1 MRMMR
6 GDKLKILLIVPPN
19 RKDFYSQLEGINN
32 ADVYILWHVRKR
44 DSYSDELLPFIRG
57 QYYWGDYLTP
67 YVLLKKIK
75 PDIIVF
81 FEIIDLRQIALIVAA
96 RSMRINTFYL
106 EHGAA
111 GDRESAIN
119 KWNNATFLKNR
130 LPRLY
135 KRATK
140 NLLDIVSAKVF
151 YYSVYKKFSSLKSYF
166 KFVALPFQM
175 LAASPNKV
183 LSKNLFRDRV
193 PDYAIVFSEINFEAF
208 ELYTGLPR
216 KEAFLTGVPFFDK
229 YHRSIPTVLDH
240 VVYIEHPYLEYKLL
254 GWTKEHHKHVAE
266 ALNKF
271 AVSRKMKLYI
281 KLHPFSE
288 LANWSDYILDKEYVE
303 ILQEGDFTQLYLSA
317 KLILGFSSSLITGLL
332 CAKKNIVLLGWHPE
346 PQIFGADFSETALC
360 HRSLSLKD
368 LDSKFDYFETNNLC
382 EKNEFKYG
390 EFLRK
395 FNYPFDGKATERVIG
410 AIVSHEVR

>member
-1 MRMMR
+1 MS
-6 GDKLKILLIVPPN
+6 GDNLRILLIVPPN

-32 ADVYILWHVRKR
+32 ADVYVLWHVRKR
-44 DSYSDELLPFIRG
+44 DSYSDELLPFIKG

-67 YVLLKKIK
+67 YLLLKKIK
-75 PDIIVF
+75 PDTIVF

-96 RSMRINTFYL
+96 RSRNINTFYL

-111 GDRESAIN
+111 GDRESAITR
-119 KWNNATFLKNR
+119 WNNATFLKNK

-135 KRATK
+135 SRATK
-140 NLLDIVSAKVF
+140 NLLDVISAKFF
-151 YYSVYKKFSSLKSYF
+151 YYSVFKKFSSLKSYL
-166 KFVALPFQM
+166 KFFVLPFQM

-193 PDYAIVFSEINFEAF
+193 PDYAIVFSQINFEAF
-208 ELYTGLPR
+208 ELYTGLSR
-216 KEAFLTGVPFFDK
+216 KDAFFTGVPFFDR
-229 YHRSIPTVLDH
+229 YYRSKPTMHDH

-254 GWTKEHHKHVAE
+254 GWTREHHKRVAE
-266 ALNKF
+266 TLNDF

-288 LANWSDYILDKEYVE
+288 LANWSDYSLNKEYVE
-303 ILQEGDFTQLYLSA
+303 ILQQGDFTQLYLSA
-317 KLILGFSSSLITGLL
+317 KLVLGFSSSLITGLL

-346 PQIFGADFSETALC
+346 PKIFGADFSETGLC
-360 HRSLSLKD
+360 HRSLSPKD
-368 LDSKFDYFETNNLC
+368 LDSKFDYYEANNFC
-382 EKNEFKYG
+382 EKNELKYR
-390 EFLRK
+390 EFLKK
-395 FNYPFDGKATERVIG
+395 FNYPFDGRATERVIE